1 MCFVFFSLGGIVL
14 ETCRDWSMVDYARG
28 SYEPKT
34 LPTSPLINL
43 NLAEDVTE
51 GGGVRKSVKKL
62 FLPNFDRRAIKP
74 LGKLFKKKT
83 DIFLEMYTPP

>member
-1 MCFVFFSLGGIVL
+1 
-14 ETCRDWSMVDYARG
+14 MVDYARG

-51 GGGVRKSVKKL
+51 GGGKKISQKIV
-62 FLPNFDRRAIKP
+62 FAQFR
-74 LGKLFKKKT
+74 
-83 DIFLEMYTPP
+83 